1 MEQLQGCGWADG
13 MSFSPFAGEKTILV
27 PILSPHDTLIP
38 LSPSLSLPSLSRPFS
53 PPRSVSFRGFVPCA
67 AFIKLLFYEAL
78 GDIGWGGGRRQGG
91 GRGVRTHL
99 ETHFE
104 WIAREAEINSFPA
117 RLAGRLDEFEEFRE
131 RELFDAQLTASRCPR
146 LARRVRV
153 YEFILKGIPATINVG
168 SSNNLSAD
176 WLFARSR
183 LGI

>member
-91 GRGVRTHL
+91 GGVLGPTWKLISNESRVKPKL
-99 ETHFE
+99 IRF
-104 WIAREAEINSFPA
+104 
-117 RLAGRLDEFEEFRE
+117 RLAWPAALTNLKNFGNANFSTRDWRRRDARDWREGLGCTSSFWKAFR
-131 RELFDAQLTASRCPR
+131 PR
-146 LARRVRV
+146 
-153 YEFILKGIPATINVG
+153 
-168 SSNNLSAD
+168 
-176 WLFARSR
+176 
-183 LGI
+183 